1 MWSTNFSPS
10 KLTELLRYLPKFAFI
25 KNLENCSNVQ
35 YLRKIERYNEGRPHF
50 GILIRSS
57 IFFLMHFMSFIN
69 YRKSN
74 WRYSSRLSICMFNGT
89 PCSLQRIKRSS
100 SFIFLN
106 YFFLVLSW
114 ISELGASGFAT
125 LGK

>member
-10 KLTELLRYLPKFAFI
+10 KLTELLRYLPKFPFI

-57 IFFLMHFMSFIN
+57 IFFFDAFYVIYQLSEIKLTIF
-69 YRKSN
+69 KS
-74 WRYSSRLSICMFNGT
+74 
-89 PCSLQRIKRSS
+89 SLN
-100 SFIFLN
+100 LH
-106 YFFLVLSW
+106 V
-114 ISELGASGFAT
+114 
-125 LGK
+125 